1 MQIVTDKGFI
11 QNLKATI
18 LQSRYVAAR
27 LENKELLNLY
37 FQTGKIIDEQINENE
52 WGAKIIDKI
61 SNDLQCEL
69 PGLRG
74 FSTRNLRKI
83 RVFYNEWKPFIQIS
97 SLATNQLLPTDKHGF
112 IIGTSVKN
120 QFVEL

>member
-1 MQIVTDKGFI
+1 MQIITYKEFI

-27 LENKELLNLY
+27 LANKELLKLY
-37 FQTGKIIDEQINENE
+37 FQTGKIIVEQINENE

-61 SNDLQCEL
+61 SNDLQHEL

-74 FSTRNLRKI
+74 FSTGNLKK
-83 RVFYNEWKPFIQIS
+83 YEYFIMNGNHLFKLVRQ
-97 SLATNQLLPTDKHGF
+97 
-112 IIGTSVKN
+112 
-120 QFVEL
+120 